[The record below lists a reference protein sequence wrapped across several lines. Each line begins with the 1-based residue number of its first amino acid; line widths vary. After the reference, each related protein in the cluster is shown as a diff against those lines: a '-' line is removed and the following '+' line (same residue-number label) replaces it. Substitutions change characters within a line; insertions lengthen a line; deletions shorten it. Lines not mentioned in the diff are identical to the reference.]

1 MQARIA
7 QLADTLRS
15 LADGRGPGVEPLTE
29 RIDNLCRFPPAESA
43 SHALAQALAEG
54 LPGSSVDAAAS
65 ERVARH
71 VHSLMN
77 GGYLPRPQLERVA
90 FDLERELV
98 AAGVPA
104 GTAAAA
110 REAGIRVAREPRN
123 PRTDWW

>member
-7 QLADTLRS
+7 QLADTLQA
-15 LADGRGPGVEPLTE
+15 LAGGRGNAVEPLAE
-29 RIDNLCRFPPAESA
+29 RLDNLCRFPPAESA
-43 SHALAQALAEG
+43 SRALARTLVEG
-54 LPGSSVDAAAS
+54 LPGASVDKAAS
-65 ERVARH
+65 ERMARH

-77 GGYLPRPQLERVA
+77 GGYLPRPRLERVA
-90 FDLERELV
+90 FELERELA

>member
-7 QLADTLRS
+7 QLADTLQAI
-15 LADGRGPGVEPLTE
+15 ADGRGPGLEPLAE
-29 RIDNLCRFPPAESA
+29 RMENLCRFPPAESA
-43 SHALAQALAEG
+43 SRALAQALVEG
-54 LPGSSVDAAAS
+54 LPGAS
-65 ERVARH
+65 IENASRERMARH

-77 GGYLPRPQLERVA
+77 GGYLPRPHVERVA
-90 FDLERELV
+90 VELERELV

-110 REAGIRVAREPRN
+110 REAGVRVAREPRN